1 MLWNLLHDEW
11 QYGMELSAL
20 NLHTGSPENNIF
32 SVIRNLQ
39 LEEEYLFPNLLPL
52 AVEVVRIYGG
62 NKTLGV
68 YVEHFEH

>member
-1 MLWNLLHDEW
+1 
-11 QYGMELSAL
+11 MELSAL

-52 AVEVVRIYGG
+52 AVEVVWIYGG

-68 YVEHFEH
+68 YVEHFEL